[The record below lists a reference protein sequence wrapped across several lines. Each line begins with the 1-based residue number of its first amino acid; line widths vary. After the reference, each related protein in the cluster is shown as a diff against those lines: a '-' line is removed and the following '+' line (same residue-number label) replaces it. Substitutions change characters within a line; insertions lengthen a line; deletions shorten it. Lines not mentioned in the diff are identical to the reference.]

1 MSLKPLTM
9 RDVATTGFLPQAVIS
24 RSAESLA
31 RRLNVKF
38 AQGHDDFDDFVGA
51 AFALNGSTPF
61 AIKRYQG
68 HPQDTVTLY
77 LPPRDTEIEDITALI
92 ATIPSELDLDK
103 AATSWQ
109 RADDPDL

>member
-1 MSLKPLTM
+1 MSLKPLAM
-9 RDVATTGFLPQAVIS
+9 RDVVTSGFLPQAVIS

-38 AQGHDDFDDFVGA
+38 AQGHDDFDDYVGA
-51 AFALNGSTPF
+51 AFALNGNTPF

-68 HPQDTVTLY
+68 HPRDTVTLY
-77 LPPRDTEIEDITALI
+77 LPQEIRKLEDITALI
-92 ATIPSELDLDK
+92 ATILSELDLDK
-103 AATSWQ
+103 AALSWQ